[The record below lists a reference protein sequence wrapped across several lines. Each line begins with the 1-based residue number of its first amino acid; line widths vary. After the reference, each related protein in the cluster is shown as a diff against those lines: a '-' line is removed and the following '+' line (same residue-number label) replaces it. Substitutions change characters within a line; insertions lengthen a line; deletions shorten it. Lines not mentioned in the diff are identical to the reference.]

1 MLFKNA
7 IFYNIVFF
15 MEFTGSVGRNS
26 VVGMCTFNF
35 IFRLLKFFYI
45 IVYFRAM
52 QNTVDEM

>member
-1 MLFKNA
+1 MLFF
-7 IFYNIVFF
+7 ITLCFF